1 MSQLGHLQPTA
12 GVVPMSAL
20 TLTADIGL
28 RSTPPPDV
36 AFFVAATS
44 KPFHKDVLEYFY
56 KGKFEEPLAVCR
68 VGMGPAVT
76 LAA

>member
-44 KPFHKDVLEYFY
+44 KPFHSPITNHSKVD
-56 KGKFEEPLAVCR
+56 
-68 VGMGPAVT
+68 PADQIRT
-76 LAA
+76 ERLGGAHRGHRLS